1 MMQICI
7 TLYIC
12 LTLKR
17 RKHVHFETFLLLTY
31 TYITHFAPAV
41 SDHVRLTSRSLALLD
56 KVHFIV
62 DTEYKKHF

>member
-1 MMQICI
+1 MY
-7 TLYIC
+7 TL
-12 LTLKR
+12 
-17 RKHVHFETFLLLTY
+17 ETFLILTY